1 MTEQQVR
8 AAVNQSG
15 FMSTDSADLFFNNEH
30 VKKTL
35 GLTSYSPVEN
45 TVSSS
50 LKTPKTNFWTTA
62 SIPTTIDGGP
72 EDEWWHI
79 GCSKKVNSLIFDAL
93 NAVRDSVKTIVVL
106 PSSVLRVTIDQMYTS
121 FW

>member
-8 AAVNQSG
+8 AAVNKSG
-15 FMSTDSADLFFNNEH
+15 FMSSDSADLFFNNEH

-35 GLTSYSPVEN
+35 GLTSYSQVEN

-62 SIPTTIDGGP
+62 STPTTIDGGP
-72 EDEWWHI
+72 EDECGHI
-79 GCSKKVNSLIFDAL
+79 GCSKKVNSFDFRCFECRKRFCDDHRGATFKC
-93 NAVRDSVKTIVVL
+93 ASCD
-106 PSSVLRVTIDQMYTS
+106 D
-121 FW
+121 